1 MKTIISNSNQIV
13 KCPIC
18 HSSDVYKYGK
28 HPKTGYQKFQC
39 KICKHQ
45 GTFLNP
51 VNEDERKFFPRGSK
65 KGYPSCPLC
74 KHSTYIHHD
83 YKYYTHFQCGNKKCN
98 HSLFIIKPNSIDD
111 VSSSNLLGKT
121 NFKRLRFPIF
131 VVMQALMLF
140 YVANSPARKISRF
153 LFLAFNI
160 KVSHVTICKWVK
172 CFAPIFQQKSFDFN
186 SDLDFNSDEWHIDE
200 TVIKVNGQKFW
211 VWFVI
216 DSETRFIISFH
227 ISQLRS
233 EENAAITLFNASKS
247 GKPSSIVSDRL
258 PGYNISV
265 KSAFPDLKHI
275 KVQSFAD
282 DITNNL
288 IESFNKTFKSWYKSK
303 LGFKSFNSANNMIF
317 MFVYFYNFIIPHSSL
332 SNLSPAQVAGA
343 VYTDK
348 ERQQLL
354 LVS

>member
-1 MKTIISNSNQIV
+1 MKNIISNNFKNV

-39 KICKHQ
+39 KVCKHQ

-51 VNEDERKFFPRGSK
+51 VNKDERKYSPRGSK

-83 YKYYTHFQCGNKKCN
+83 YKYYTHFRCGNKKCN
-98 HSLFIIKPNSIDD
+98 HSFFILKPNSIDN
-111 VSSSNLLGKT
+111 VSSTLLGKT
-121 NFKRLRFPIF
+121 NFKRLLFPIF

-186 SDLDFNSDEWHIDE
+186 SSLDFNSDEWHIDE

-233 EENAAITLFNASKS
+233 EENAAITLFNASKF

-258 PGYNISV
+258 PGYNVSV
-265 KSAFPDLKHI
+265 KSAFSDLKHI

-303 LGFKSFNSANNMIF
+303 LGFKSFDSANNMVF
-317 MFVYFYNFIIPHSSL
+317 MFVYFYNFINPHSSL
-332 SNLSPAQVAGA
+332 NSLTPAQVAGA
-343 VYTDK
+343 EYSEKDK
-348 ERQQLL
+348 QNLL
-354 LVS
+354 LAS